1 MKHLVACCVLGS
13 AALADAS
20 VIRFT
25 FTGTVTEVSSPVSVP
40 VKVGNPFTVSYT
52 FETTT
57 PDVEP
62 DPNFGT
68 YLGALINVE
77 GQIGSL
83 PIVFSLGN
91 IEIRNDS
98 ALGDVYVAEAGAA
111 TSELVVYLADWESGA
126 FQSDD
131 LPETLELAVYEWHSI
146 AFTKFL
152 SATSQTLI
160 GGTITGFSTG
170 CYPDCTEDEVLTIAD
185 FACFQTAFVAGD
197 PYADCNNTGGLTIA
211 DFGCFQT
218 AFVKGCP

>member
-13 AALADAS
+13 AALAQAS
-20 VIRFT
+20 VVRFT
-25 FTGTVTEVSSPVSVP
+25 FTGTVTEVSSPVVVP

-68 YLGALINVE
+68 YLGALISVE

-98 ALGDVYVAEAGAA
+98 ALGDVYIAETGAA
-111 TSELVVYLADWESGA
+111 TSELLVYLNDWESGA
-126 FQSDD
+126 FQNDD
-131 LPETLELAVYEWHSI
+131 LAETLEIPLFESRSI
-146 AFTKFL
+146 AYRKFL
-152 SATSQTLI
+152 SATSETLI
-160 GGTITGFSTG
+160 SGTITGFSTG
-170 CYPDCTEDEVLTIAD
+170 CYPDCTGDKALTIAD

-218 AFVKGCP
+218 EFVKGCP